1 VTNPLIDAPELPGM
15 ASSVAPDSDAG
26 RLTEHPPRPSR
37 PSRRLGGLPQWLGTS
52 IVGGLVGALVA
63 TGVFVVTDEDQVR
76 TTIVREPDAAVSRPA
91 RAVDGTGQGIASII
105 AKVEPAVVA
114 VTTGSGPGTGGGA
127 GTGFVITADGF
138 IVTNNHVVEGATRIS
153 VAFRNG
159 DEKVARLVGREA
171 ASDIAVLKV
180 EATGLPTVELGN
192 SDDVQ
197 VGDEVVAIGNALALE
212 GGLSVTRGIVSGLH
226 RTVNTNA
233 GSTLLGMLQTDAAI
247 NPGNS
252 GGPLV
257 DANGR
262 VIAINTAIANP
273 QSSNNV
279 GFAIP
284 MASARPV
291 IDDLRLGRPA
301 AFLGIAAR
309 SLTPAIAR
317 EQGVTITAGALVT
330 RVTEGSA
337 AERAGIR
344 EGDVVVSI
352 AGRSVTEASQVQTL
366 VRTHRPGDTV
376 EVVVFRSG
384 SQLTLRATLTE
395 RPLA

>member
-15 ASSVAPDSDAG
+15 APSVAPDSDAG
-26 RLTEHPPRPSR
+26 RLPEQSPRPSR
-37 PSRRLGGLPQWLGTS
+37 PSRRLGGLPQWFGTS
-52 IVGGLVGALVA
+52 VVGGLVGALVA

-91 RAVDGTGQGIASII
+91 RAVDDTGGIASII

-114 VTTGSGPGTGGGA
+114 VTTGTGPGTGGGA

-180 EATGLPTVELGN
+180 EATGLPTVELGD

-226 RTVNTNA
+226 RTVNTNV

-301 AFLGIAAR
+301 AFLGVAAR

-352 AGRSVTEASQVQTL
+352 AGRSVTEAAQVQTL
-366 VRTHRPGDTV
+366 VRTHRPGDTI

-384 SQLTLRATLTE
+384 SQVTLRATLTE